1 MFVRPEELTC
11 QVCTSDWQGWRKQTA
26 MGFLKSLT
34 PDFFSTLVIVFIIIG
49 LALAIVRLYADF
61 TRPLPP
67 DDEGNEDTRP
77 NPVVPDNDNSKTHS

>member
-1 MFVRPEELTC
+1 MADFIH
-11 QVCTSDWQGWRKQTA
+11 
-26 MGFLKSLT
+26 SLT

-67 DDEGNEDTRP
+67 DEDEDTKPHLVIDRDRP
-77 NPVVPDNDNSKTHS
+77 PEDSKSE